1 MERAHRA
8 ESGRNEKG
16 DDSGMKAIY
25 KLVQDIMPEATA
37 SECVLI
43 LNRTSYPFSSME
55 RLEHEIY
62 LAVREYRREKVQK

>member
-1 MERAHRA
+1 
-8 ESGRNEKG
+8 
-16 DDSGMKAIY
+16 MKAIY

-43 LNRTSYPFSSME
+43 LNRTSYPFSSLE

-62 LAVREYRREKVQK
+62 LAVRDYRREQVHE